1 VLEIGLIASVSYLW
15 EAYLGKD
22 SFNYAHL

>member
-1 VLEIGLIASVSYLW
+1 LEIGLIASVSYLW
-15 EAYLGKD
+15 KAYLGKD